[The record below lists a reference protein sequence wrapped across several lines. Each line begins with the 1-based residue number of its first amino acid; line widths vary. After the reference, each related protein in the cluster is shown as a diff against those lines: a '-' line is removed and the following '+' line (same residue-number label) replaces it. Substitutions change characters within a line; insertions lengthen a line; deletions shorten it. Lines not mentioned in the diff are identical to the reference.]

1 MPNGRR
7 SSQATRMSRTIIQQA
22 KASVEAQDGGMVP
35 AVLLQDRRFLQVKRL
50 NEKARTRKLVTIATR

>member
-1 MPNGRR
+1 
-7 SSQATRMSRTIIQQA
+7 MSRTIIQQA